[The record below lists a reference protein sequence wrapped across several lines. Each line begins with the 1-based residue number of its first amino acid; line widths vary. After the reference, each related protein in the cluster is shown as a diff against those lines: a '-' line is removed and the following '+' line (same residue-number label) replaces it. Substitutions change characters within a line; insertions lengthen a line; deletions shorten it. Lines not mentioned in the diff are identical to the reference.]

1 MNAKWVSI
9 VPKPQTDTADMD
21 VTVLI
26 GKIKNCLSLTKDGT
40 VSYSIDMVFLVDAL
54 FGKISHSFILDHNV
68 LFSEF
73 QKAVH
78 SAYKNDQK
86 LANPN
91 AILRKFEENC
101 NRHLKNKIRYTLITS
116 IGLNSA
122 SLPRRRYVNGCVL
135 NFSKNVPKK
144 YASSRRKLLEKHL
157 IPNRGLSD
165 EKDFT
170 IVSVSLE
177 APNYPTAFMKA
188 MKAIR
193 LVRSLWQLQIEK
205 HMNVLA
211 FDKSQKFPTYSVV
224 KLGLDHT
231 LHLPNGTSAWDVIWY
246 KQKQTNEVAIR
257 INNFDSADL
266 RQGKLLNLLKKKTLN
281 IGIFF
286 IQFL

>member
-26 GKIKNCLSLTKDGT
+26 
-40 VSYSIDMVFLVDAL
+40 
-54 FGKISHSFILDHNV
+54 GKISHSFILDHNV

-122 SLPRRRYVNGCVL
+122 SLPRRRHVNGCVL
-135 NFSKNVPKK
+135 NFSKNVPKNMLLVDENCLRSTLFQIAAYPMK
-144 YASSRRKLLEKHL
+144 RISRL
-157 IPNRGLSD
+157 
-165 EKDFT
+165 
-170 IVSVSLE
+170 
-177 APNYPTAFMKA
+177 
-188 MKAIR
+188 
-193 LVRSLWQLQIEK
+193 
-205 HMNVLA
+205 
-211 FDKSQKFPTYSVV
+211 
-224 KLGLDHT
+224 
-231 LHLPNGTSAWDVIWY
+231 
-246 KQKQTNEVAIR
+246 
-257 INNFDSADL
+257 
-266 RQGKLLNLLKKKTLN
+266 
-281 IGIFF
+281 
-286 IQFL
+286 